1 MRNDEILCCSRLG
14 SLVDSTCRPW
24 QIMVSSSRSSS
35 SFRCGRNAW
44 NKNEQTTSWRI
55 CQICSSKSIKSSI
68 QWMCFQTH
76 ILQTFKEASAS
87 VWLSPW
93 RPHAAMDSP
102 SACASHRGEW
112 GKRSIPALWQVT
124 QVTNKKLPPAAS
136 SYAANFS
143 PSKRLSFWPRQQLQ
157 EQHKSQTSS
166 EAAAKKTKKKKV
178 FQSFGL
184 SNVFVVRVLLDLS
197 APYLPWSW
205 NWLKQSTSSN
215 TRLNAGV
222 IGSVKLKWTETP
234 HAISKNTNC
243 QYWCR

>member
-68 QWMCFQTH
+68 QWMCFQIH

-102 SACASHRGEW
+102 SACASHLGEW
-112 GKRSIPALWQVT
+112 GKSSIPALWQVT

-136 SYAANFS
+136 SYAANVS

-166 EAAAKKTKKKKV
+166 EAAAKKTKKN
-178 FQSFGL
+178 GL
-184 SNVFVVRVLLDLS
+184 SVFRSFQCFRGESLARLERSVPAMILELVEAKHQQQHPPQCRCNWICQIKVDRDTS
-197 APYLPWSW
+197 CYL
-205 NWLKQSTSSN
+205 
-215 TRLNAGV
+215 
-222 IGSVKLKWTETP
+222 
-234 HAISKNTNC
+234 
-243 QYWCR
+243 